1 MAQNPPPPTPPQ
13 FPSPEELKS
22 KITDFMKQNF
32 GDHVSVATITEPEP
46 AVAEED
52 EKPEKTEHK
61 EFEFHLLPRDIKAH
75 LDRFVIKQEEAKKVL
90 AIAVCDHYNH
100 ANYLRRL
107 EKEDPNRA
115 QEIEYIKQNV
125 ILVGPTGV
133 GKTYLI
139 KHIADLIKVPFVKAD
154 ATKFSETGYVGGDVE
169 DLVRELVHKA
179 DGDVNLAQFGIIYI
193 DEIDKIASA
202 GNLIGRDVS
211 GRGVQTTLLK
221 LMEETEVPVRSM
233 NDLQAQLQAAFEFQR
248 RGKAKRDTINTRHI
262 LFVVS
267 GAFGK
272 LKEQVARRVRHGQI
286 GFSAQPIQVM
296 DNELFQHVTTQDFM
310 EYGFEPE
317 FIGRLPVRVVCE
329 DLDANDL
336 FDIMKFSEGSL
347 LRQYERAFRA
357 YGIEI
362 SFEDEALRL
371 LAQAAATEK
380 TGARGLLTV
389 FEKLFRDYKFH
400 LAGSGLTQL
409 RVSAALV
416 REPQRVLEQLMAEGH
431 KLEAQM
437 LEAGAREF
445 AEKFSKDHGLEIS
458 LDESAIRRLVERA
471 QAERMT
477 MTDLCAHLFKDF
489 QFGLSLIKK
498 NTGRTQFVLNAA
510 AIDAPDKFLSDL
522 VVHTIQLHRR
532 KTPDCMKPLLVAFL
546 DQTARHL
553 PARGGCGGSKRLIAC
568 MKRSLITTLI
578 IGVAVALIVGALH
591 ATKVIAGFE
600 AVAAQLVTDYAG
612 ATRVVGEK
620 WQYVFVLLIALGV
633 AWLSLSNPR
642 CGTMARLV
650 INRVIAGGTVWPR
663 VGLLSLP
670 RIFSAGAVS
679 PGGRVCSP
687 RRRRVVGFFAQEPL
701 TSNPHI
707 VCRSRFQRAISPS

>member
-1 MAQNPPPPTPPQ
+1 MDQNPPP
-13 FPSPEELKS
+13 FPSPEELKA
-22 KITDFMKQNF
+22 KITEFMKQNF
-32 GDHVSVATITEPEP
+32 GDRVSVATITEPEP
-46 AVAEED
+46 AVAAEEERPAKVD
-52 EKPEKTEHK
+52 NQQ
-61 EFEFHLLPRDIKAH
+61 FEFNFLPRDIKAH

-107 EKEDPNRA
+107 EKEDARRA
-115 QEIEYIKQNV
+115 EETEYIKQNV

-179 DGDVNLAQFGIIYI
+179 NGDVNLAQFGIIYI

-248 RGKAKRDTINTRHI
+248 RGKAKRETINTRHI

-267 GAFGK
+267 GAFEK
-272 LKEQVARRVRHGQI
+272 LKEQVGRRVRQSQI
-286 GFSAQPIQVM
+286 GFRAEPVQVM
-296 DNELFQHVTTQDFM
+296 DNELFQHVTTQDFV

-329 DLDANDL
+329 DLDADDL
-336 FDIMKFSEGSL
+336 FKIMKFSEGSL

-371 LAQAAATEK
+371 LAEAAAQEK

-389 FEKLFRDYKFH
+389 FEKLFRDYKYY
-400 LAGSGLTQL
+400 LAGSGLSQL
-409 RVSAALV
+409 RVTSELV
-416 REPQRVLEQLMAEGH
+416 REPKRVLDRLMVEGH
-431 KLEAQM
+431 KLEAQT
-437 LEAGAREF
+437 LEAEVHQF
-445 AEKFSKDHGLEIS
+445 AEQFKTDHGLQIVF
-458 LDESAIRRLVERA
+458 DETAVRRLVERA

-477 MTDLCAHLFKDF
+477 MNDLCAHLFKDY
-489 QFGLSLIKK
+489 QFGLNLVKK
-498 NTGRTQFVLNAA
+498 NTGQTQFIINAKA
-510 AIDAPDKFLSDL
+510 VDAPDKFLSEL
-522 VVHTIQLHRR
+522 VVRSYY
-532 KTPDCMKPLLVAFL
+532 PVVVA
-546 DQTARHL
+546 QNA
-553 PARGGCGGSKRLIAC
+553 
-568 MKRSLITTLI
+568 
-578 IGVAVALIVGALH
+578 
-591 ATKVIAGFE
+591 
-600 AVAAQLVTDYAG
+600 
-612 ATRVVGEK
+612 
-620 WQYVFVLLIALGV
+620 
-633 AWLSLSNPR
+633 
-642 CGTMARLV
+642 
-650 INRVIAGGTVWPR
+650 
-663 VGLLSLP
+663 
-670 RIFSAGAVS
+670 
-679 PGGRVCSP
+679 
-687 RRRRVVGFFAQEPL
+687 
-701 TSNPHI
+701 
-707 VCRSRFQRAISPS
+707 